1 MKFSLSDS
9 TVAALVIASGL
20 LLTLLG
26 CGSATSTSSGPKTST
41 PVPTAE
47 AQVETSKPAAASVPA
62 VQASALSLVGK
73 AAETE
78 GEHAHQPGSHGGII
92 IPIGM
97 DSYHTEAIVEKGG
110 DFRLL
115 MLGKDESRIQEV
127 EVQPLKAY
135 VKAIGQPDATPVE
148 LTATPMDG
156 DAQGKTSQFVGKL
169 PEELRGKPLEVTIP
183 NIRINGERFRVGF
196 STATETHAEE
206 MPASLPADE
215 EQTLYLTAQ
224 GKYTVADIEANGRV
238 TASQKFKG
246 MLSKHDMRPKSGDR
260 ICPITLTK
268 ANSAFAWIVDGQS
281 YQFCCPPCVDEFVMM
296 AKETPEQIQLP
307 ESYVK

>member
-1 MKFSLSDS
+1 MKFSPPDS
-9 TVAALVIASGL
+9 TFAALVIASGS

-26 CGSATSTSSGPKTST
+26 CGSASSTPSAPQTST

-47 AQVETSKPAAASVPA
+47 TRLETSKPAATSVPA
-62 VQASALSLVGK
+62 AQVDASSPVEK
-73 AAETE
+73 AAEVE
-78 GEHAHQPGSHGGII
+78 GEHAHKPGSHGGII
-92 IPIGM
+92 IPIGT

-156 DAQGKTSQFVGKL
+156 DAPGKTSQFVGQL
-169 PEELRGKPLEVTIP
+169 PEALRGKPLEVTIP

-206 MPASLPADE
+206 MPASLPAAE
-215 EQTLYLTAQ
+215 EQSLYLTPQ
-224 GKYTVADIEANGRV
+224 GKYSAADIEANGRV

-246 MLSKHDMRPKSGDR
+246 ILSKHDMLPKSGDR

-268 ANSAFAWIVDGQS
+268 ANSAFTWIVDGKS
-281 YQFCCPPCVDEFVMM
+281 YQFCCPPCVDEFVKM
-296 AKETPEQIQLP
+296 AKETPDQIQLP